1 MSFSLR
7 GNIRVASVSLV
18 ISTNRHNQTV
28 TQECMS
34 DRIDPSYAGCPDIR
48 RLSRWIIHENHQL
61 GIRGF
66 AMRK

>member
-1 MSFSLR
+1 MKSRLKWMA
-7 GNIRVASVSLV
+7 ASVSLV

-34 DRIDPSYAGCPDIR
+34 DRIDPSYEAGKIFVVSVDG
-48 RLSRWIIHENHQL
+48 LFMKTLQL

-66 AMRK
+66 TTRKSF